1 MVINRLNE
9 FFLSERWM
17 VNRWQLPV
25 VGLLIAAGLAGTV
38 SALQA
43 AAPQKSKQ
51 AVDSTSIAS
60 TLHSIALQQQ
70 QSTIDTTSIASTLPT
85 PIAQKQQ
92 PADNSTPVTAPLP
105 AATPQEQEPTLDS
118 TALSSNWE
126 VAVPQEQEP
135 TLDSIASE
143 PTLKTETPQKTATPK
158 KVAVSHKQEK
168 AVESTVD
175 ALPSPK
181 WNRKAQ
187 TAHKGTI
194 AQLPTSETSLPDGIY
209 LYGKSS
215 QPGEIGKEYL
225 VFQANQGRVVG
236 ALYMPNS
243 EYSCFSGTF
252 NSKQLDLT
260 VANAYNQTAM
270 AHTVARSQPTQLAAV
285 GTINL
290 ENTYDS
296 LSYPHTVQLD
306 GYQPI
311 SRISDNDK
319 QILNSCQS
327 NP

>member
-9 FFLSERWM
+9 FFSSERWM

-25 VGLLIAAGLAGTV
+25 VGLLIAAGFAGTV

-70 QSTIDTTSIASTLPT
+70 QSTLDTTSIASTLPT
-85 PIAQKQQ
+85 PTPQKQQ
-92 PADNSTPVTAPLP
+92 PTVNPNPVTAPLP
-105 AATPQEQEPTLDS
+105 ATTPQEQEPTLDS
-118 TALSSNWE
+118 TAISSEWE
-126 VAVPQEQEP
+126 VPQEQQP

-143 PTLKTETPQKTATPK
+143 PTLKTETPYKAATPK

-175 ALPSPK
+175 ALPSLK
-181 WNRKAQ
+181 WNRQAQ
-187 TAHKGTI
+187 AAHKGTI

-215 QPGEIGKEYL
+215 QPGVIGKEYL
-225 VFQANQGRVVG
+225 VFEANQGRVVG

-270 AHTVARSQPTQLAAV
+270 AHTVARSQATQLAAV

-296 LSYPHTVQLD
+296 LSYPHTVQLE

-311 SRISDNDK
+311 SQISDNDK
-319 QILNSCQS
+319 QILTSCQS

>member
-9 FFLSERWM
+9 FFSSERWM

-25 VGLLIAAGLAGTV
+25 VGLLIAAGFAGTV

-70 QSTIDTTSIASTLPT
+70 QSTLDTTSIASTLPT
-85 PIAQKQQ
+85 PTPQKQQ
-92 PADNSTPVTAPLP
+92 PAVNPNPVTAPLP

-118 TALSSNWE
+118 TAISSDWE
-126 VAVPQEQEP
+126 VPQEQQP

-143 PTLKTETPQKTATPK
+143 PTLKTETPYKTATPK

-181 WNRKAQ
+181 WNRQVQA
-187 TAHKGTI
+187 AHKGTI

-225 VFQANQGRVVG
+225 VFEANQGRVVG

-243 EYSCFSGTF
+243 EYSCFAGTF
-252 NSKQLDLT
+252 DSKQLSVT
-260 VANAYNQTAM
+260 VANAYDQSALS
-270 AHTVARSQPTQLAAV
+270 HTVARSQPTQLAAV

-311 SRISDNDK
+311 SQISDSDK
-319 QILNSCQS
+319 QMLNSCRS
-327 NP
+327 NPR